1 MKRKQR
7 RLTMYAASLGIT
19 IIMALIFA
27 FAWYSYYNHE
37 IIEPFY
43 RKGNWLVIFIYV
55 VLIYVF
61 FKIYGGFKY
70 GYLTTSNIIYSQ
82 SISIFIVNV
91 ITYLQIALIGRA
103 FLRPGVL
110 LLMTVLQIIVLM
122 GYAIIVNK
130 VYYAIY
136 PPRKMIIVYGSSLK
150 DSLIGKISMRKE
162 KYRVCASVSSYEDMD
177 VIFDR
182 ISNYEAVILCDVK
195 SETRNKILKY
205 CFDQSIRVYITPKL
219 SDIIMRGAD
228 EINLFDTPLLL
239 CRNRGLNFEQ
249 RFFKR
254 AVDLIV
260 SAVAIIVF
268 SPFMLIAAIC
278 IKLYDGGPVLYKQKR
293 STIGGR
299 IFEIYKFRSM
309 VVDAEKDGK
318 AVLASRN
325 DDRITPIGKIIRR
338 YRIDELPQLFNI
350 FVGDM
355 SLVGPRPERP
365 EIGEEYAKVMPEF
378 RYRLKVKAGL
388 TGYAQVIGKYDTT
401 AYDKLKMDLMYIESY
416 SFFLDIKLI
425 LMTVKTMFQKESSQ
439 GVEEKSSVSGN
450 DNEDK
455 DDLQ

>member
-7 RLTMYAASLGIT
+7 RLTMYAASFGIT
-19 IIMALIFA
+19 VIMSLMFA
-27 FAWYSYYNHE
+27 FAWYSYYNQE
-37 IIEPFY
+37 IIAPFY

-55 VLIYVF
+55 FLIYVF
-61 FKIYGGFKY
+61 FKVYGGFKY
-70 GYLTTSNIIYSQ
+70 GFLTTSNIIYSQ

-103 FLRPGVL
+103 FLNPGVL
-110 LLMTVLQIIVLM
+110 MIVTLIQIIIIM
-122 GYAIIVNK
+122 GYAVVINK

-136 PPRKMIIVYGSSLK
+136 PPRKMIVVYGSSLK

-162 KYRVCASVSSYEDMD
+162 KYRVCASISSYEDMD
-177 VIFDR
+177 VIFER
-182 ISNYEAVILCDVK
+182 ISHYEAVILCDVK

-205 CFDQSIRVYITPKL
+205 CFDQSIRAYITPKL

-249 RFFKR
+249 RLLKR
-254 AVDLIV
+254 IVDLLV
-260 SAVAIIVF
+260 SAVAIVVF
-268 SPFMLIAAIC
+268 SPFMIVTAVC
-278 IKLYDGGPVLYKQKR
+278 IKAYDKGPVLYKQKR

-318 AVLASRN
+318 AVLASRH
-325 DDRITPIGKIIRR
+325 DDRITPIGKFIRR

-350 FVGDM
+350 FMGDM
-355 SLVGPRPERP
+355 SIVGPRPERP

-401 AYDKLKMDLMYIESY
+401 AYDKLKMDMMYIENY
-416 SFFLDIKLI
+416 SFFLDVKLI

-439 GVEEKSSVSGN
+439 GVEKKEEK
-450 DNEDK
+450 EELK
-455 DDLQ
+455 RQEEE

>member
-1 MKRKQR
+1 M
-7 RLTMYAASLGIT
+7 
-19 IIMALIFA
+19 
-27 FAWYSYYNHE
+27 
-37 IIEPFY
+37 
-43 RKGNWLVIFIYV
+43 
-55 VLIYVF
+55 
-61 FKIYGGFKY
+61 
-70 GYLTTSNIIYSQ
+70 
-82 SISIFIVNV
+82 
-91 ITYLQIALIGRA
+91 
-103 FLRPGVL
+103 
-110 LLMTVLQIIVLM
+110 
-122 GYAIIVNK
+122 
-130 VYYAIY
+130 
-136 PPRKMIIVYGSSLK
+136 
-150 DSLIGKISMRKE
+150 
-162 KYRVCASVSSYEDMD
+162 
-177 VIFDR
+177 
-182 ISNYEAVILCDVK
+182 
-195 SETRNKILKY
+195 
-205 CFDQSIRVYITPKL
+205 YITPKL

-425 LMTVKTMFQKESSQ
+425 LMTVKTMFQKDSSQ